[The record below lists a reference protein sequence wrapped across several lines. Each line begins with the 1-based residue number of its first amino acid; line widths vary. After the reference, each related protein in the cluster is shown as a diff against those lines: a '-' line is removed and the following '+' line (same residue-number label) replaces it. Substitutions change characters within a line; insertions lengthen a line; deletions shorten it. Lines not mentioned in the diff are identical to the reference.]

1 MIYLLAPVLL
11 DRMEEQ
17 CRVFGSYS
25 AMEQVAKRLPIHSH
39 YVLAYHGE
47 DEMHLVFVYLLEEG
61 GLTRYKLINGSLS
74 KS

>member
-1 MIYLLAPVLL
+1 MIYLLLPVLL
-11 DRMEEQ
+11 NVLEEQ

-25 AMEQVAKRLPIHSH
+25 SMEQVAKRLPVHSH

-47 DEMHLVFVYLLEEG
+47 DEMQLAFVYLLEEG
-61 GLTRYKLINGSLS
+61 GIARYTILNGSLS